1 MPSVIVD
8 NQSRAE
14 RVLVTSGTLLVDAE
28 FVFVADEPGV
38 GGSWQWTSGDS
49 FGVLQYVVA
58 PAGVSQWFLVV
69 LLSGWVNPVQLDAS
83 PHPSPPG
90 LDWGSMSWLDTGN
103 WVAAGGT
110 TTPSFT
116 PVADPPDPP
125 LPPIVTP
132 SELLPRPG
140 DSEYNLLTKYLRK
153 RGGIP
158 LPGDLEHDLWRKLLR
173 LVSPTAHTLG
183 TSVPKLAQEF
193 LEALG
198 GDSRLGDTYS
208 LTLRRIVKQQG
219 LLSTPS
225 DNVWWSLAKLLLAD
239 MIPAEDTPPEGFA
252 FLLDGD
258 GTPILDGNGVP
269 FVVLLGS

>member
-1 MPSVIVD
+1 MPLVTVD
-8 NQSRAE
+8 NQPRPE

-38 GGSWQWTSGDS
+38 GGSWQWASGDNI
-49 FGVLQYVVA
+49 GLLQYVIA
-58 PAGVSQWFLVV
+58 PAGVSQWFFQVSL
-69 LLSGWVNPVQLDAS
+69 GGGPVSALDSVA
-83 PHPSPPG
+83 HASPPG
-90 LDWGSMSWLDTGN
+90 LDWGAMSWLDTGD
-103 WVAAGGT
+103 WITAGGT
-110 TTPSFT
+110 TTPTFT
-116 PVADPPDPP
+116 PVADPPEPP

-140 DSEYNLLTKYLRK
+140 DSEYNLLAKYLRK
-153 RGGIP
+153 RGGTP
-158 LPGDLEHDLWRKLLR
+158 LPGDLEFDLWRKLLR
-173 LVSPTAHTLG
+173 LVSPHARTHG

-193 LEALG
+193 LDALG

-225 DNVWWSLAKLLLAD
+225 DNSWASLAKLLLAD
-239 MIPAEDTPPEGFA
+239 LIPAEDTPPEGFA